1 LILCEEI
8 MTQHTTL
15 TFFDTLH
22 ASVVISNKLTIISND
37 KAYDEAE
44 VKRIS
49 FKEFPNLIEKQ

>member
-1 LILCEEI
+1 

-15 TFFDTLH
+15 TFFDALH
-22 ASVVISNKLTIISND
+22 ASVAISNKLTIISND

-49 FKEFPNLIEKQ
+49 FKEFLNLIEKQ